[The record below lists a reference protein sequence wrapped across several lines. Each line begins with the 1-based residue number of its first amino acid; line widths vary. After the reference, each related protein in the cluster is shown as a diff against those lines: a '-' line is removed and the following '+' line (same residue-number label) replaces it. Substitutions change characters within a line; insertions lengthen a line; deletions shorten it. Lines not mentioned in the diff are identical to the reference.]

1 MRERKMAEA
10 QKSRKI
16 ADKSRKIAEAYRSWR
31 QALENMR
38 AALAMNPLVTEPFRT
53 STQAFDS
60 VGRVLFGAEGQAPL
74 RQTRH
79 VRSAAAASRTR
90 GKVKAR
96 SRRRKRSARK

>member
-1 MRERKMAEA
+1 MRE
-10 QKSRKI
+10 Q
-16 ADKSRKIAEAYRSWR
+16 KIAEAYKSWM

-53 STQAFDS
+53 SAQAFDS
-60 VGRVLFGAEGQAPL
+60 VGRVLFGAEGYAPL
-74 RQTRH
+74 RQKRR

-96 SRRRKRSARK
+96 SGRRKRSAKK